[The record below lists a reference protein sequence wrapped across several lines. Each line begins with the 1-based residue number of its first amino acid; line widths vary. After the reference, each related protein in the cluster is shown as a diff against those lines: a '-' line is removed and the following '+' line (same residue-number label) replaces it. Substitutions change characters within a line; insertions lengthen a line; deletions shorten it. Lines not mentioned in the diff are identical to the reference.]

1 MSESSSDNENNLPA
15 EFRVEKDGNT
25 YIFEPLDMTR
35 PGKREKWWL
44 KYSHYRQNEVYLMD
58 YNSILR
64 NKPLFNSALPSHVGL
79 DGITK
84 FNSTLKLFLDN
95 PHQKMRLWIA
105 FVTSANK
112 PVEKI
117 KPYEI
122 EMAVTVITH
131 DKAPFYSC
139 LGISRSIYNLLL
151 IAGTESGRLTRN
163 VSTLLLG
170 FTAIA
175 INKIYSN
182 KLYQINC
189 PTPLMIEIISKKV
202 PIFRP
207 NNGPVEFRGRLFNV
221 YDQAGILVYSDE
233 NNYDPNESGLI
244 SNPVRCYD
252 EIIPPGEIL
261 WPFYSFQSEDL
272 NICVKLV
279 DLISAFY

>member
-1 MSESSSDNENNLPA
+1 MTDSEDEQFA
-15 EFRVEKDGNT
+15 EFRVEKDGNV

-35 PGKREKWWL
+35 SGNRQNWWL
-44 KYSHYRQNEVYLMD
+44 KYSHERLNHVNFRNYHE
-58 YNSILR
+58 ILKDKTPFR
-64 NKPLFNSALPSHVGL
+64 STLPSQMCL
-79 DGITK
+79 DGISK
-84 FNSTLKLFLDN
+84 FNSVLKLFSQN
-95 PHQKMRLWIA
+95 PQQKMRLWIA
-105 FVTSANK
+105 FVTRVNK
-112 PVEKI
+112 PVEQI

-131 DKAPFYSC
+131 DEAPFYSC
-139 LGISRSIYNLLL
+139 MGISRSLFNLVW
-151 IAGTESGRLTRN
+151 IASEEQGHLTRN

-207 NNGPVEFRGRLFNV
+207 NSGPVEFRGRLFNV
-221 YDQAGILVYSDE
+221 YDQAGSLVYSDE
-233 NNYDPNESGLI
+233 NDYESNNTFL
-244 SNPVRCYD
+244 PVRCYD

-261 WPFYSFQSEDL
+261 WHYYSYQSVDL